1 MEVTSTSAAL
11 ASAVDEGRR
20 VEGAAALVQAD
31 ELYRFY
37 RAGDDEVK
45 ALRGVSIAIERGEM
59 VVVAGPSGSGKS
71 TLLACLAGL
80 DNPSGGIVRVRGT
93 RISHQPEAVR
103 ARLRRANI
111 GLLFQSGNLLDHL
124 TVTGNLRFA
133 QRLSKRTATS
143 SEAPEPETLLAA
155 LGMGRRAHAWPNTLS
170 GGESARASLAV
181 ALANDPILL
190 IADEPTGELDG
201 ETEQSVLRELRAR
214 ADAGLGV
221 LVASHSSQ
229 AKRVADRVV
238 PLRDGRVD
246 S

>member
-1 MEVTSTSAAL
+1 MSQTMATAVAADR
-11 ASAVDEGRR
+11 AEEAQ
-20 VEGAAALVQAD
+20 AALVQAD

-37 RAGDDEVK
+37 RAGDEEVK
-45 ALRGVSIAIERGEM
+45 ALRGVSMSIDRGEL

-80 DNPSGGIVRVRGT
+80 DNPSGGIVRVAGT

-103 ARLRRANI
+103 ARLRGENI

-124 TVTGNLRFA
+124 TVSGNVRFA
-133 QRLSKRTATS
+133 QRLASRSRTAP
-143 SEAPEPETLLAA
+143 PEPESLLSA
-155 LGMGRRAHAWPNTLS
+155 LGMIDRARAWPTTLS
-170 GGESARASLAV
+170 GGETARASLAV

-201 ETEQSVLRELRAR
+201 DTEQSVLNELRAR
-214 ADAGLGV
+214 ADSGLAV
-221 LVASHSSQ
+221 LVASHSAQ
-229 AKRVADRVV
+229 ARKAADRVIQ
-238 PLRDGRVD
+238 LRDGRIE